1 MKSYDVVVI
10 GAGPAGIFTA
20 LELYKHASPEMRV
33 LIVDEGINI
42 YNRKCPARMNGT
54 CVRCNPCNIMSGWA
68 GAGAFSDGKLSLSE
82 EVGGNITNYLP
93 LSKVRELIKYADD
106 MYIDFGAPKEVHGL
120 NDKKVDEIAY
130 ECSKHNIHLVRCPVR
145 HMGTEYSYE
154 VLKGM
159 YDHLEKIPGFTFM
172 EKTHADPVI
181 DENGQITGAILR
193 HKDGTEETVS
203 ARYVVA
209 APGRG
214 GAEWLTHI
222 AKDNGINTINN
233 EVDIGVRVEVPNSVM
248 DHLTKHLYEAKLV
261 YYSDTFENKVRT
273 FCMNPGGIVSEEHYN
288 AGYNGNFKES
298 IAVVNGHSYADE
310 SSHTENTNF
319 AMLVSTAFTE
329 PFNQPTEYGRYI
341 AQLGNM
347 LTGGGVVVQRLGDLL
362 MGRRTDASRLKKS
375 TTRATLTTAVPGD
388 LSFVLPHRH
397 LTSIIEAL
405 KAFDKVAPGL
415 YSKNTLLYGVEVKFY
430 SSKVEVNENF
440 ETAVDNFYAIGDGAG
455 ITRGLMQASV
465 TGIVVARDILKKE
478 NINS

>member
-1 MKSYDVVVI
+1 MKNYDVVII

-20 LELYKHASPEMRV
+20 LELYKHAPRTLRV
-33 LIVDEGINI
+33 LVVDEGINI
-42 YNRKCPARMNGT
+42 ERRRCPARKHGV

-82 EVGGNITNYLP
+82 EVGGNLINYMP
-93 LSKVRELIKYADD
+93 VDEVRTLIHYADS
-106 MYIDFGAPKEVHGL
+106 MYLDFGAPKEVFGL
-120 NDKKVDEIAY
+120 NDKKSDEIAY

-154 VLKGM
+154 VLKAM
-159 YDHLEKIPGFTFM
+159 YDHLMKIEGFAFL
-172 EKTHADPVI
+172 ERTHADPVI
-181 DENGQITGAILR
+181 DENGVVTGARLTGQ
-193 HKDGTEETVS
+193 DGNTQEIS

-214 GAEWLTHI
+214 GAEWLAGI
-222 AKDNGINTINN
+222 AHAHGISTRNN

-248 DHLTKHLYEAKLV
+248 DELTKHLYEAKMV

-288 AGYNGNFKES
+288 AGFNQTFEQS

-310 SSHTENTNF
+310 TSHTENTNF
-319 AMLVSTAFTE
+319 AMLVSTSFTE
-329 PFNQPTEYGRYI
+329 PFNQPIEYGRYI

-347 LTGGGVVVQRLGDLL
+347 LTGGGIMVQRLGDLL
-362 MGRRTDASRLKKS
+362 MGRRTDESRLRKS

-405 KAFDKVAPGL
+405 RAFDKVAPGL

-430 SSKVEVNENF
+430 SSKLAVDENF
-440 ETAVDNFYAIGDGAG
+440 ETTIENFYAIGDGAG

-465 TGIVVARDILKKE
+465 TGIVVARDIVKKLE
-478 NINS
+478 V